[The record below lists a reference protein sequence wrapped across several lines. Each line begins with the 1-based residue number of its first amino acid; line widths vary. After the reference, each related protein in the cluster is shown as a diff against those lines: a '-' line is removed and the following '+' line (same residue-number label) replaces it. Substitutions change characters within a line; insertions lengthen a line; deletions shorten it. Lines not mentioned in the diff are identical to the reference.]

1 MSVSKTPGT
10 QRKMMVLLSSALICS
25 TFTAGIP
32 GAAGLARAETP
43 SVSVMENTARPVNVL
58 SGQSPLFAQPLTEKI
73 MAKSTAD
80 KTLELELTGTL
91 QLADSYTVE
100 QTLNGQTLTRSL
112 GDVMVGAAN
121 VTVYPDSSG
130 KIQKILIQEATTS
143 DRMRVGIRRDI
154 SNIADNS
161 TFEHSQLDIKSA
173 DGFRVSDKKGSWSH
187 EISADK
193 TVTFSVYEN
202 QTVVKQDGTEL
213 YRTPNRLYAE
223 QITPESSLM
232 QIMTFK
238 RGQGNP
244 LYRGSLEITRSPVQ
258 DKLRLVNDITLEQYL
273 YQVVPSEMPASF
285 GKEALKAQAIA
296 ARTYA
301 LTDYFSSRFSDRGMH
316 IDDSTLS
323 QVFNNS
329 AENELTTQAV
339 NETAGL
345 IMKSGNELVDARFYS
360 TSGGFGAS
368 KHEVWSDSLGGS
380 FPGTPIPYLV
390 AKSYTYDKS
399 DPSKM
404 LDIDT
409 SDEEAIRALYKDLSY
424 TGYDSESLYF
434 RWKIDMTKQHLEK
447 TININLPLRFNADP
461 TAILTKEGDRFVS
474 KPIPAD
480 GIGTL
485 TNMYAAKRGAGGNIT
500 ELVIEGSTGTYKI
513 LKEFNIRFTIK
524 PVDGRTGDIYA
535 ERAKGGSL
543 SYDSKSTVKNPSIL
557 FSAFFTFDL
566 AKDSNGDLT
575 NVTFYGGGNG
585 HAVGMSQY
593 GASMLGGKG
602 WKYDQILNAYY
613 SNMQLEK
620 ATGEPFEI
628 QKLELTGLTDMNA
641 GDDKQA
647 GVKATYTDGSSA
659 AWTAGIT
666 FSSSDPAV
674 ATIDS
679 SGLVKAHKRG
689 QTDLKVHYGNQT
701 GTYKLTVSAPYT
713 AAEIAADLVTLPA
726 VAKDATKLTLPSV
739 PEGFKVTI
747 KSTDKPATLN
757 TDGTIN
763 PPAGDTTVNVVL
775 TVTKVSDDTKADTV
789 SIPVLVPAKTE
800 NNTGGSDGGSGS
812 GSDGGSN
819 GGSGG
824 GPGPVTPP
832 APDTGNGQHEFKES
846 DLQKPP
852 VDGKVTLPVPAAAK
866 QISIPASAVELLGA
880 SKLALQREDLTLE
893 IPAELLKRLSDK
905 VTAEQRKDSTFTIEM
920 STLSASDAQTLL
932 SGSQTAS
939 TRIRPAGAVANLS
952 LSILTK
958 DGVKTD
964 LTTFEKPVTVHF
976 TTGTNADPALTGIYY
991 IADNGTLEYIGGKH
1005 SPGKITAELHHFS
1018 TFAALEWKQTFAD
1031 LPGTHWAFKTVE
1043 ELTAKHMINGT
1054 SENTF
1059 EPQRSI
1065 TRAEFT
1071 ALLVRALKLSA
1082 SGMHT
1087 FTDVRADEWY
1097 ADSISIAVQAGI
1109 VEGKTSTTFEPQSN
1123 ITRQEM
1129 VAMMMRAYNEKTAG
1143 SAAAAASFTDESEV
1157 ADWALPYVKIAA
1169 ELNLIDGRENGK
1181 FVPNGMSTRAE
1192 AATIIKRV
1200 TAD

>member
-32 GAAGLARAETP
+32 GAAGLARAETS
-43 SVSVMENTARPVNVL
+43 SVSVMGNTAQPVHVL
-58 SGQSPLFAQPLTEKI
+58 SGSSPLFTQPLTEKI
-73 MAKSTAD
+73 MAKSTTD
-80 KTLELELTGTL
+80 KTLELELAGTL

-100 QTLNGQTLTRSL
+100 QTLNGQIYTRNLS
-112 GDVMVGAAN
+112 DVRVGAAN

-130 KIQKILIQEATTS
+130 KIQKIVIQEATPS

-173 DGFRVSDKKGSWSH
+173 DGFRLSDKKSSWTH
-187 EISADK
+187 EISSDK

-244 LYRGSLEITRSPVQ
+244 LYRGSLELTRSPVQ

-390 AKSYTYDKS
+390 AKSYTYDKT

-543 SYDSKSTVKNPSIL
+543 NYDAKSTVKNPSIL

-566 AKDSNGDLT
+566 AKDPNGELT

-628 QKLELTGLTDMNA
+628 QKLELTGLADMNA
-641 GDDKQA
+641 GDNKQA

-659 AWTAGIT
+659 VWTAGIT

-674 ATIDS
+674 ATIDP

-701 GTYKLTVSAPYT
+701 GTYTLTVSAP
-713 AAEIAADLVTLPA
+713 E
-726 VAKDATKLTLPSV
+726 
-739 PEGFKVTI
+739 
-747 KSTDKPATLN
+747 
-757 TDGTIN
+757 
-763 PPAGDTTVNVVL
+763 
-775 TVTKVSDDTKADTV
+775 
-789 SIPVLVPAKTE
+789 
-800 NNTGGSDGGSGS
+800 TGGSDGGSGS
-812 GSDGGSN
+812 GSVGGSN

-832 APDTGNGQHEFKES
+832 APETGNGQHEFKES

-866 QISIPASAVELLGA
+866 QISIPASAAELLGE
-880 SKLALQREDLTLE
+880 SKLAVQREDLTLE

-905 VTAEQRKDSTFTIEM
+905 VSADQRKDSTFTIGM
-920 STLSASDAQTLL
+920 NTLSASDAQTLL
-932 SGSQTAS
+932 AGSQTAS
-939 TRIRPAGAVANLS
+939 TRIRPAGAVASLS

-976 TTGTNADPALTGIYY
+976 TTGTMTDPALTGVYY

-1043 ELTAKHMINGT
+1043 ELTANHMINGT
-1054 SENTF
+1054 SESTF

-1071 ALLVRALKLSA
+1071 ALLVRAMKLSA

-1097 ADSISIAVQAGI
+1097 ADSIAIAFQAGI
-1109 VEGKTSTTFEPQSN
+1109 VEGKTSTTFEPKAN

-1129 VAMMMRAYNEKTAG
+1129 VAMMMRAYNKAAAG
-1143 SAAAAASFTDESEV
+1143 SASAAASFTDESEV

-1192 AATIIKRV
+1192 AATIIKRI
-1200 TAD
+1200 TAE